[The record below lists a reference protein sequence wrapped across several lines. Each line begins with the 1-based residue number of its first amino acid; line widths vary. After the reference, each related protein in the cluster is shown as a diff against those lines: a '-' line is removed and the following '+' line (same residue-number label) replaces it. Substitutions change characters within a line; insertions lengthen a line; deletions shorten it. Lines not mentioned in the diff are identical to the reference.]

1 MKRDRHSGE
10 GTSLL
15 QWRFDWRRTGVMIQH
30 IGRSQSRLHRFL
42 PLLVVL
48 TLFVIQNTAVCCAA
62 SEEAK
67 STNIRVV
74 MDNNYPPYAFL
85 DGNGV
90 LQGILVDHWRLW
102 QKKTGVQVEIIAMDW
117 GSAIAAM
124 KTGGYDVIDTI
135 FKTDERESWLDFSR
149 PYVRLDVP
157 VFFNKEISGITD
169 LASLKGFVV
178 GVKEGDAAVDHLH
191 NHGVGNLLLF
201 KDYEEIILAARDHK
215 VNVFVVDKPPAM
227 YFLYKYGIQDRFRE
241 SSPIDVGEFHRAVK
255 KGDSALLQEI
265 EAGFGLF
272 SVKEMQQIEGKWH
285 GSSISQSI
293 PSRYILFFIG
303 ALCFL
308 ILVLFLWNR
317 TLKLAVEKRTRELE
331 TSEQRYRYLFNAESD
346 AILVIDVETLTLV
359 EVNEAAVDLY
369 GYSHQELLSLH
380 AIDLSSEPE
389 ETRQQIISR
398 DGRIRIPLRYHRKKD
413 GTVFPVEISAS
424 FFELDGRRLLLA
436 AMRDVSERLRAEE
449 ALRENRRFLNDLIEN
464 SGALIF
470 VKDLEGRYEL
480 INRKWEEIT
489 GLRREE
495 VLGQTDLAVFPVSV
509 GEQFRR
515 NDLKVID
522 SGEMQEWEE
531 TLEGENGRRFFLSIK
546 FPRRNENG
554 DIVGICGMTTEITER
569 KQAEDVREKLLEQLS
584 QSRKMESIGRLAGG
598 VAHDFNNMLGVILG
612 HTELALLSVPSSEQV
627 YGNLK
632 EIEKAAQRSA
642 DLTRQLLAF
651 ARKQTIMP
659 KVLNLNETVSGM
671 LPMLRRLMGE
681 NIDLVWSPS
690 DDLWP
695 LKIDPAQVDQILAN
709 LCANARDSIINV
721 GKVMISTENDTI
733 AQAFCVA
740 HEGCMA
746 GDFVILSVTDNGCGM
761 ARETLPLLF
770 EPFYTTKEIGKG
782 TGLGLATVYGIVQQN
797 RGFIMVD
804 SELGKGT
811 SFRIYLP
818 RHVDQENDNAG
829 IGVGYSLPLSQETIL
844 LVEDEQAVLEMAAQ
858 MLRKIGYRVLVA
870 ASPSAAVSL
879 AHKHMG
885 EIDLLITDVIMP
897 EMNGWELSKILLEIQ
912 PGMKRL
918 FTSGYTADA
927 IAQPNVLE
935 EGVSFIQKPFTI
947 LELSAKVRR
956 TIQQGNELN

>member
-1 MKRDRHSGE
+1 
-10 GTSLL
+10 
-15 QWRFDWRRTGVMIQH
+15 
-30 IGRSQSRLHRFL
+30 
-42 PLLVVL
+42 
-48 TLFVIQNTAVCCAA
+48 
-62 SEEAK
+62 
-67 STNIRVV
+67 
-74 MDNNYPPYAFL
+74 PYAFL

-90 LQGILVDHWRLW
+90 LQGIIVDHWRLW
-102 QKKTGVQVEIIAMDW
+102 QKKTGVQVEIIVMDW

-191 NHGVGNLLLF
+191 NHGVENLLLF

-272 SVKEMQQIEGKWH
+272 SVKELQQIEGKWH

-413 GTVFPVEISAS
+413 GIVFPVEISAS

-436 AMRDVSERLRAEE
+436 TMRDVSERLRAEE

-569 KQAEDVREKLLEQLS
+569 KQAEDERERLLEQLL

-709 LCANARDSIINV
+709 LCANARDSIVNV

-818 RHVDQENDNAG
+818 RHVDQENDNVG
-829 IGVGYSLPLSQETIL
+829 IGEGYSLPLGQETIL
-844 LVEDEQAVLEMAAQ
+844 LVEDEQAVLEMATQ

-927 IAQPNVLE
+927 IAQHNVLE
-935 EGVSFIQKPFTI
+935 EGV
-947 LELSAKVRR
+947 
-956 TIQQGNELN
+956 